1 MYKKLSGNTFW
12 RIMKTM
18 NEGIFGFWLIFKHR
32 KKTSVCTKKKRWT
45 NHSILHFF
53 KVNAFLQS
61 IRGHVSSFSSR
72 RSTLLPQLIIFSK
85 LTDQKIIRTRSTK
98 RIYRSATAG
107 KLGPKMDQKLTW
119 HLYFPV
125 QNGERKFRFAWVNE
139 GKKICKFAKDREISL
154 AKKKD
159 FFHHH

>member
-1 MYKKLSGNTFW
+1 
-12 RIMKTM
+12 M
-18 NEGIFGFWLIFKHR
+18 NKSLNIAFFQSQCIFAIYQRPCIF
-32 KKTSVCTKKKRWT
+32 
-45 NHSILHFF
+45 IF
-53 KVNAFLQS
+53 
-61 IRGHVSSFSSR
+61 ISSFY
-72 RSTLLPQLIIFSK
+72 STSPVNHFSK

-154 AKKKD
+154 AKKKKI
-159 FFHHH
+159 FFITIKEFIILFAYLKYQSSQWLTLR